1 MIELVIFAALAALVL
16 YMLYSV
22 LGRRVGRQPQDGP
35 SRAPAGLRL
44 RRVEAQ
50 PQRPAAEV
58 TAEIQHPGLA
68 AIRAGDPAFE
78 LGKFME
84 GARGAYE
91 QIVRAFARGDRET
104 LRSLTNPDVFEAFE
118 PAVAARE
125 AEGREESVEFLHPP
139 RADLEEADVSG
150 KLARLKVRF
159 LSELRRHVKAAK
171 VDGPVDES
179 VVERRTA
186 EFWTFERP
194 VDAKG
199 SGWTLARVDAA
210 EA

>member
-1 MIELVIFAALAALVL
+1 MLELIIFAALAAIVL

-22 LGRRVGRQPQDGP
+22 LGRRVGRAPQEGA
-35 SRAPAGLRL
+35 APAIGLRL
-44 RRVEAQ
+44 RRVETQ
-50 PQRPAAEV
+50 PQRAPAEV
-58 TAEIQHPGLA
+58 SAEIQHPGLA

-104 LRSLTNPDVFEAFE
+104 LRSLTNPEVFEAFE
-118 PAVAARE
+118 PAMAGRE
-125 AEGREESVEFLHPP
+125 AEGREESVEFVHPP

-159 LSELRRHVKAAK
+159 LAELRRNVKARDDEPER
-171 VDGPVDES
+171 VDD
-179 VVERRTA
+179 RRTA

>member
-1 MIELVIFAALAALVL
+1 MLELAIFAALAALVL

-22 LGRRVGRQPQDGP
+22 LGRRVGRQPQEGA
-35 SRAPAGLRL
+35 SAPGLRL
-44 RRVEAQ
+44 RRVETQ
-50 PQRPAAEV
+50 PARPAAEV
-58 TAEIQHPGLA
+58 SAEIQHPGLA

-159 LSELRRHVKAAK
+159 LSELRRHVKATGSDDA
-171 VDGPVDES
+171 VD
-179 VVERRTA
+179 ERRTA
-186 EFWTFERP
+186 ELWTFERP

>member
-1 MIELVIFAALAALVL
+1 MLELIIFAALAAIVL

-22 LGRRVGRQPQDGP
+22 LGRRVGRQPQDGFAAIGRLRKVETAP
-35 SRAPAGLRL
+35 ARAPA
-44 RRVEAQ
+44 
-50 PQRPAAEV
+50 EV
-58 TAEIQHPGLA
+58 SAEIQHPGLA

-78 LGKFME
+78 LTKFME

-91 QIVRAFARGDRET
+91 QIVRAFAGGDRET
-104 LRSLTNPDVFEAFE
+104 LKSLTNPEVYEAFE
-118 PAVAARE
+118 PAMAGRE
-125 AEGREESVEFLHPP
+125 AEGRQESVEFLHPP
-139 RADLEEADVSG
+139 RADLEEADVTG

-159 LSELRRHVKAAK
+159 LAELRSRTRRDETET
-171 VDGPVDES
+171 VD
-179 VVERRTA
+179 ERRTA

>member
-1 MIELVIFAALAALVL
+1 MLELIIFAALAALVL

-22 LGRRVGRQPQDGP
+22 LGRRVGRQPQEG
-35 SRAPAGLRL
+35 AAATLGLRL
-44 RRVEAQ
+44 RRAEAQ
-50 PQRPAAEV
+50 PSRPPAEV
-58 TAEIQHPGLA
+58 SAEIQHPGLA

-104 LRSLTNPDVFEAFE
+104 LRSLTNSDVFDAFE

-159 LSELRRHVKAAK
+159 LAEMRRHVKARGADDA
-171 VDGPVDES
+171 VDD
-179 VVERRTA
+179 RRTA
-186 EFWTFERP
+186 ELWTFERP

>member
-1 MIELVIFAALAALVL
+1 MLELIIFAALAAIVL

-22 LGRRVGRQPQDGP
+22 LGRRVGRQPQEGLG
-35 SRAPAGLRL
+35 AGLRL
-44 RRVEAQ
+44 RKVEAQ
-50 PQRPAAEV
+50 PQRPPAEV
-58 TAEIQHPGLA
+58 SAEIQHPGLA
-68 AIRAGDPAFE
+68 AIRAGDPGFE

-91 QIVRAFARGDRET
+91 QIVRAFAGGDRET
-104 LRSLTNPDVFEAFE
+104 LKTLANGEVLDAFE
-118 PAVAARE
+118 PAMAGRE
-125 AEGREESVEFLHPP
+125 AEGREETVEFLHPP

-159 LSELRRHVKAAK
+159 LAELRSRVKRRDEAET
-171 VDGPVDES
+171 VD
-179 VVERRTA
+179 ERRTA
-186 EFWTFERP
+186 ELWTFERP

>member
-1 MIELVIFAALAALVL
+1 MLELIIFAALAAIVL

-35 SRAPAGLRL
+35 LQAGLRL
-44 RRVEAQ
+44 RRAEAQ
-50 PQRPAAEV
+50 PSRPPAEV
-58 TAEIQHPGLA
+58 SAEIQHPGLA

-91 QIVRAFARGDRET
+91 QIVRAFAGGDRET
-104 LRSLTNPDVFEAFE
+104 LRTLTNPDVLQAFE
-118 PAVAARE
+118 PAMAGRE
-125 AEGREESVEFLHPP
+125 AEGREEQVEFLHPP

-159 LSELRRHVKAAK
+159 LAELRSRVKGGDQDER
-171 VDGPVDES
+171 VD
-179 VVERRTA
+179 ERRTA
-186 EFWTFERP
+186 ELWTFERP

>member
-1 MIELVIFAALAALVL
+1 MLELIIFAALAALVL

-35 SRAPAGLRL
+35 SPLGLRL
-44 RRVEAQ
+44 RRVETQ
-50 PQRPAAEV
+50 PSRPAAEV
-58 TAEIQHPGLA
+58 SAEIAHPGLA

-159 LSELRRHVKAAK
+159 LSELRRHVKARDADDA
-171 VDGPVDES
+171 VD
-179 VVERRTA
+179 ERRTA
-186 EFWTFERP
+186 ELWTFERP

>member
-1 MIELVIFAALAALVL
+1 MLELIIFAALAALVL

-22 LGRRVGRQPQDGP
+22 LGRRVGRQPQEG
-35 SRAPAGLRL
+35 AATVGLRL
-44 RRVEAQ
+44 RRVQAQ
-50 PQRPAAEV
+50 PTRPPAEV
-58 TAEIQHPGLA
+58 SAEIQHPGLA

-104 LRSLTNPDVFEAFE
+104 LRSLTNPDVYEAFE

-125 AEGREESVEFLHPP
+125 AEGREETVEFLHPP
-139 RADLEEADVSG
+139 RADLEEADVTG

-159 LSELRRHVKAAK
+159 LAELRRQVKGRDAAEQ
-171 VDGPVDES
+171 VD
-179 VVERRTA
+179 ERRTA

>member
-1 MIELVIFAALAALVL
+1 MIELIIFAALAALVL
-16 YMLYSV
+16 YMLYAV
-22 LGRRVGRQPQDGP
+22 LGRRVGRQPQEGAQP
-35 SRAPAGLRL
+35 AAAGLRL

-50 PQRPAAEV
+50 PTRPSAEV
-58 TAEIQHPGLA
+58 TAEMQHPGLA

-78 LGKFME
+78 LAKFME

-104 LRSLTNPDVFEAFE
+104 LRSLTNADVFDAFE
-118 PAVAARE
+118 PAVTARE
-125 AEGREESVEFLHPP
+125 TEGREESVEFLHPP
-139 RADLEEADVSG
+139 RADLEEAEISG

-159 LSELRRHVKAAK
+159 LSELRRHVKARSADGGADEA
-171 VDGPVDES
+171 VD
-179 VVERRTA
+179 ERRTA

>member
-1 MIELVIFAALAALVL
+1 M
-16 YMLYSV
+16 Y
-22 LGRRVGRQPQDGP
+22 
-35 SRAPAGLRL
+35 
-44 RRVEAQ
+44 
-50 PQRPAAEV
+50 
-58 TAEIQHPGLA
+58 
-68 AIRAGDPAFE
+68 
-78 LGKFME
+78 
-84 GARGAYE
+84 
-91 QIVRAFARGDRET
+91 
-104 LRSLTNPDVFEAFE
+104 EAFE

-125 AEGREESVEFLHPP
+125 VEGREESVEFLHPP

-159 LSELRRHVKAAK
+159 LSELRRHVKAGGADEA
-171 VDGPVDES
+171 VD
-179 VVERRTA
+179 ERRTA

>member
-1 MIELVIFAALAALVL
+1 MLELIIFAALAALVL

-22 LGRRVGRQPQDGP
+22 LGRRVGRQPQEG
-35 SRAPAGLRL
+35 APAPLGLRL
-44 RRVEAQ
+44 RKVETQ
-50 PQRPAAEV
+50 PTRPSAEV
-58 TAEIQHPGLA
+58 SAEIQHPGLA

-78 LGKFME
+78 LAKFME

-104 LRSLTNPDVFEAFE
+104 LRSLTNADVFDAFE

-159 LSELRRHVKAAK
+159 LAELRRHVKATGADDA
-171 VDGPVDES
+171 VD
-179 VVERRTA
+179 ERRTA

>member
-1 MIELVIFAALAALVL
+1 MLELIIFAALAAIVL

-22 LGRRVGRQPQDGP
+22 LGRRVGRQPQEGLG
-35 SRAPAGLRL
+35 AGLRL
-44 RRVEAQ
+44 RKTEAQ
-50 PQRPAAEV
+50 PVRPPAEV
-58 TAEIQHPGLA
+58 SAEIQHPGLA

-78 LGKFME
+78 LTKFME

-91 QIVRAFARGDRET
+91 QIVRAFAGGDRDT
-104 LRSLTNPDVFEAFE
+104 LRSLTNPEVLSAFE
-118 PAVAARE
+118 PAMAGRE
-125 AEGREESVEFLHPP
+125 ADGREESVEFLHPP

-159 LSELRRHVKAAK
+159 LAELRSRVKNRDAAET
-171 VDGPVDES
+171 VD
-179 VVERRTA
+179 ERRTA
-186 EFWTFERP
+186 ELWTFERP